1 MKYLL
6 ITMTLLLTSCS
17 IRTFYPTMGGVS
29 GALAGAAISGG
40 NPMAASA
47 GAGAGVLVG
56 ELAKG
61 NEDLKQAQQTIG
73 ALSRGDV
80 EGLIAAGMGKQKG
93 FMDEA
98 LDAVYGFIKL
108 CLVGVVLWNLVP
120 IIYTRYFHKKHTN
133 GNSEKIKS

>member
-1 MKYLL
+1 MRIAIVVVSCALS
-6 ITMTLLLTSCS
+6 SCS

-40 NPMAASA
+40 NPLAASA

-61 NEDLKQAQQTIG
+61 NEDLKQAQQTIS

-80 EGLIAAGMGKQKG
+80 EGLIAAATGQQKG
-93 FMDEA
+93 FIDEA
-98 LDAVYGFIKL
+98 LDAVYGFVKL

-120 IIYTRYFHKKHTN
+120 IIYTRYIHKKHTN
-133 GNSEKIKS
+133 GNVEKTKS